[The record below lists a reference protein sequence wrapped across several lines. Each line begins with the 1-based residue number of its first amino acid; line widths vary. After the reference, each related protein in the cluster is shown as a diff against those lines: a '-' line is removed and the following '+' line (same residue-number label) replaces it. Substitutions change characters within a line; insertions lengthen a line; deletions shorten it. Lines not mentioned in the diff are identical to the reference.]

1 MCPTVRALGK
11 QPRQALRATSATTL
25 PPSRPSVFFIT
36 DRNNGVRFLV
46 DTGAEVSVIPASQAE
61 RKKPSTSPLQAV
73 NNTVI
78 TTYGHRSLSL
88 NFGFGRTF
96 SWVFIAAEVKFA
108 ILGADFLQFFGLLV
122 DVRNKRLQDP
132 VSRGAVQGT
141 PCWHPPISP
150 ALLSPAGETYFTA
163 ILQEFPELTRQPQ
176 AFPEV
181 KHGVLHHIETT
192 GPPVYA
198 RPRRLSPEKLRLAR
212 QAFAHMMELR
222 IVRPSSS
229 PYASPLHMV
238 PKSTDGD
245 WRPCGDY
252 RALNRVTVPD
262 RYPVPHIHD
271 MTSFLHGATIFS
283 KIDLVRA
290 YHQIPVAPEDIPK
303 TAITTP
309 FGMFEFLRMPF
320 GLRNAGQ
327 TFQRFM
333 DGVVRGLDFCK
344 VYLDD
349 LLIASSTPEEH
360 ERHLR
365 YVLQRLTENGI
376 VINTAKC
383 VFGVPTLS
391 FLGHSISSAGVQPQK
406 DKVEAVRQFPQPK
419 NLRQLREFLGLV
431 NFYRRFIPKCANIL
445 HPLHSLLAASG
456 SKATAIQWNDQSTQ
470 AFRMIKEAL
479 ANATMLTYPQL
490 GVPQCVMVDASDAAI
505 RAVLQQRVSGVW
517 RPISFFSTK
526 LSPSERRYSTFGR
539 ELLAIYA
546 AIRHFRHYVEG
557 QEFFVLTDHKP
568 LTYALRANSD
578 SGAHVAREL
587 RQMSYIA
594 EFTTDIRHVSGTD
607 NAAADAL
614 SRGPVNAISLPSGVD
629 FTTLTTAQ
637 RSDGELKRLLT
648 SPTSALKLQWLA
660 EPTGSV
666 CCDMSTGRARPFVPS
681 NLRRSIFDLL
691 HSLAHP
697 GIRATQRLCTARFVW
712 PGINRDVRHWT
723 RECLACQRSK
733 VQRHTVTPLGSFPL
747 PDCRFAHVHVDIVG
761 PLPLCQGQ
769 SYLLTCID
777 RFTRWPEAVP
787 IPDMTADTVARAFI
801 FHWVARFGVPATV
814 TTDRGTQFESAL
826 FASVTRLLG
835 TYRIRTTAYHPIS
848 NGIVE
853 RFHRHLKTSLTATA
867 SHSWVEA
874 LPFVLLGVRTA
885 LKADIGCC
893 SAELVYGTTLRLPG
907 EFFTTS
913 KDENVYANAD
923 YAVRL
928 RDIMSKLRAVPP
940 RPPAARSV
948 YVDRELSSCSHVF
961 VRHDAVQRP
970 LRPPYDGPF
979 KVLRRADKHITI
991 DRGGRHD
998 VVSLDRVKSAHVD
1011 SDSETPAPPRAPS
1024 SQAPPPDHVAQPQQ
1038 VLKRFTRSGRC
1049 TRPPVR
1055 MNL

>member
-1 MCPTVRALGK
+1 MRTFVANQEEAEVMPYSDLKFRVLK
-11 QPRQALRATSATTL
+11 ELRMS
-25 PPSRPSVFFIT
+25 PSEYRRMVVEIK
-36 DRNNGVRFLV
+36 REAGVRMVTAASDHKDLTAAAKLADKLV
-46 DTGAEVSVIPASQAE
+46 AMTPPTPMAVVQAQQ
-61 RKKPSTSPLQAV
+61 PLNELQ
-73 NNTVI
+73 
-78 TTYGHRSLSL
+78 
-88 NFGFGRTF
+88 
-96 SWVFIAAEVKFA
+96 EMC
-108 ILGADFLQFFGLLV
+108 ADFLQFFGLLV

-150 ALLSPAGETYFTA
+150 ALLSPAGEAYFTA

-176 AFPEV
+176 AFTDV

-198 RPRRLSPEKLRLAR
+198 RPRHLSPEKLRLAR
-212 QAFAHMMELR
+212 QAFAHMMELG

-238 PKSTDGD
+238 PESTNGD
-245 WRPCGDY
+245 WRPCRDY
-252 RALNRVTVPD
+252 RALNRVTMPD

-303 TAITTP
+303 TPITTP
-309 FGMFEFLRMPF
+309 FRMFEFLRMPL

-360 ERHLR
+360 EWHLR

-383 VFGVPTLS
+383 VFGVLTLS

-431 NFYRRFIPKCANIL
+431 NFYCTFIPKCANIL
-445 HPLHSLLAASG
+445 HPLHSLLAATG
-456 SKATAIQWNDQSTQ
+456 SKATAIQWNDQSTE

-479 ANATMLTYPQL
+479 TNATMLTCPKL

-505 RAVLQQRVSGVW
+505 GAVLQQR
-517 RPISFFSTK
+517 
-526 LSPSERRYSTFGR
+526 
-539 ELLAIYA
+539 
-546 AIRHFRHYVEG
+546 
-557 QEFFVLTDHKP
+557 
-568 LTYALRANSD
+568 
-578 SGAHVAREL
+578 
-587 RQMSYIA
+587 
-594 EFTTDIRHVSGTD
+594 
-607 NAAADAL
+607 
-614 SRGPVNAISLPSGVD
+614 
-629 FTTLTTAQ
+629 
-637 RSDGELKRLLT
+637 
-648 SPTSALKLQWLA
+648 
-660 EPTGSV
+660 
-666 CCDMSTGRARPFVPS
+666 
-681 NLRRSIFDLL
+681 
-691 HSLAHP
+691 
-697 GIRATQRLCTARFVW
+697 
-712 PGINRDVRHWT
+712 
-723 RECLACQRSK
+723 
-733 VQRHTVTPLGSFPL
+733 
-747 PDCRFAHVHVDIVG
+747 
-761 PLPLCQGQ
+761 GQ
-769 SYLLTCID
+769 SYLLTCIN
-777 RFTRWPEAVP
+777 RSTRWPEAVP

-801 FHWVARFGVPATV
+801 FHWVARFGVPVTV

-826 FASVTRLLG
+826 FASVTQLLG
-835 TYRIRTTAYHPIS
+835 THRIRTTAYHPIS
-848 NGIVE
+848 NGIVK
-853 RFHRHLKTSLTATA
+853 RFHRQLKTSLTATA

-893 SAELVYGTTLRLPG
+893 SAELVYRTTLRLQG

-940 RPPAARSV
+940 RPAAARPV

-961 VRHDAVQRP
+961 VRHDAVQPP

-998 VVSLDRVKSAHVD
+998 VVSLDRVKSAHVN
-1011 SDSETPAPPRAPS
+1011 SDSEAPAPFRAPS
-1024 SQAPPPDHVAQPQQ
+1024 SQAPPADHVAQPQQ